1 MGGEVGS
8 GVVIVED
15 IARWWRVR
23 RVVGRVF
30 ATLGSPGSLPP
41 YIPPSRL
48 GAFGIYM
55 SDD

>member
-1 MGGEVGS
+1 MGGEVVS

-15 IARWWRVR
+15 IAKWWRLR

-41 YIPPSRL
+41 LIPPSGL